1 MMLGREEGTSEEIYI
16 TGTIEEADAAVS
28 NEGSVV
34 YEREIQSKLKKC
46 RGKPLTIYI
55 NSYGGSVAAGMAIAN
70 MISRH
75 DALTTA
81 IVDGYCCSIATQI
94 FFSADKCKM
103 PSNAYLMIHAPSGE
117 VQGTAAEMRR
127 SAEALDVIRAGLLTT
142 YKKKARATTSEEELL
157 SMLDGERWLT
167 GAEAATLFDIEI
179 LKPMK
184 EIRCCGLRKECRS
197 AAIPP
202 GLRFI
207 DDSRGDD
214 EVRRERKER
223 KMMRSD
229 ELKQSIGEK
238 QTDIGYY
245 HRMKDYENERKAV
258 AELQIMKEALE
269 SVERKE
275 EEDFRSLVAHAVP
288 IADGCGHPIASG
300 FGNTITDAGKL
311 RNRAFNKLVFSRVK
325 GEPPMLTEEEKR
337 AYYNVS
343 GSPGEPGQIEAVP
356 GRGGYLISGDQM
368 RMLQEFRKAF
378 VSLKDY
384 VTIINTTS
392 AYGHW
397 PTLPDQQ
404 IEFAPLVEMTDVSES
419 ELMFSELEYKIK
431 DYGLIV
437 PASNQLLED
446 IDVDLVGVIGRTL
459 AKGAVRT
466 ENKKI
471 LEPLQTLITGDTAT
485 GIAATT
491 ITSYKEL
498 NVALYRTL
506 DGAYEPNAKIYV
518 NQDAFLWLSNLE
530 DAQERPLLVP
540 DVTAPNKYFYRGK
553 EIVVIPNTILANTTV
568 GSNTYAPIFIGDL
581 SAYLTFFER
590 KGLELTTSA
599 DYLWRK
605 NGFAVRGIIR
615 FDVVKTD
622 PDAIV
627 ALQVKVLP

>member
-1 MMLGREEGTSEEIYI
+1 MEEGTSAEIYI
-16 TGTIEEADAAVS
+16 TGTIEADDANVS
-28 NEGSVV
+28 NVCSVV

-46 RGKPLTIYI
+46 RGKPLTVYI
-55 NSYGGSVAAGMAIAN
+55 NSPGGSVSAGMAIAN

-75 DALTTA
+75 EGETTA

-117 VQGTAAEMRR
+117 VCGTAAEMRR

-142 YKKKARATTSEEELL
+142 YKSKARASTSEEELMT
-157 SMLDGERWLT
+157 MLDGERWLT
-167 GAEAATLFDIEI
+167 GTEASTLFEIEL
-179 LKPMK
+179 LKPQK
-184 EIRCCGLRKECRS
+184 EIRCCGLRSECRS

-202 GLRFI
+202 GLRFK
-207 DDSRGDD
+207 DDPRGDD

-223 KMMRSD
+223 EMKRSD
-229 ELKQSIGEK
+229 ELKLTIRDKEM
-238 QTDIGYY
+238 DIGYY
-245 HRMKDYENERKAV
+245 NRMKDYENERKAE

-275 EEDFRSLVAHAVP
+275 EENFRSLGGMLTAK
-288 IADGCGHPIASG
+288 ASG
-300 FGNTITDAGKL
+300 LGMADREKL
-311 RNRAFNKLVFSRVK
+311 RNRAFNKLVFSRMK
-325 GEPPMLTEEEKR
+325 GEPAMLTEEEKM

-343 GSPGEPGQIEAVP
+343 GSPGAPGQIESVP
-356 GRGGYLISGDQM
+356 ARGGYLISGDQM
-368 RMLQEFRKAF
+368 RTLQEYRKAF

-384 VTIINTTS
+384 VTIINTNS

-404 IEFAPLVEMTDVSES
+404 TEFQPFVEMTDVSES
-419 ELMFSELEYKIK
+419 ELTFSELEYKIK

-471 LEPLQTLITGDTAT
+471 LEPLQMLITGDTAT